1 MPAQATWP
9 GRDGRIAFVKANQIY
24 TIRPDGS
31 GLSKRTY
38 VGKNYRPEWSP
49 SGQRIAYIHEPAA
62 GVREIWMMRADGS
75 NKTRITQGGN
85 ATAGPS
91 WSPDGRWLAFADTNR
106 TLVKVR
112 TTAPFGTPEPILGCH
127 VENICEDG
135 PGPMEIDRTLA
146 WSPDGTRI
154 VFAGASPYSCVKA
167 LWMLNVATSELIFD
181 REDVGSGCSTFN
193 SLWSDLVW
201 GPAGQ
206 WGFGQQQQVFDGPD
220 DSSTAVYA
228 NIDYP
233 GFYSPIIKTEYDG
246 YAYDEDLA
254 SVHGDKSPAPS
265 PSGRFMAFVN
275 DTSGIAKIYIAKADG
290 SSRRQLTYGYQ
301 PDWQRLS

>member
-1 MPAQATWP
+1 MANSEGNRTANWMLELMPVTPQISALCSEDK
-9 GRDGRIAFVKANQIY
+9 RGRISDQY
-24 TIRPDGS
+24 QPRP
-31 GLSKRTY
+31 RT
-38 VGKNYRPEWSP
+38 
-49 SGQRIAYIHEPAA
+49 
-62 GVREIWMMRADGS
+62 MRADGS
-75 NKTRITQGGN
+75 YMTRITQGGN

-91 WSPDGRWLAFADTNR
+91 WSPDGRWLAFADANH

-112 TTAPFGTPEPILGCH
+112 TTAPFGTPTPILGCF
-127 VENICEDG
+127 EICEDG
-135 PGPMEIDRTLA
+135 PQPELVDRTLA

-154 VFAGASPYSCVKA
+154 VFAGATPYSCDKA

-206 WGFGQQQQVFDGPD
+206 WGFGFQRQIVDGPM
-220 DSSTAVYA
+220 DSSTPVYA

-254 SVHGDKSPAPS
+254 AVRGDKSPTPS
-265 PSGRFMAFVN
+265 PSGRYMAFVN